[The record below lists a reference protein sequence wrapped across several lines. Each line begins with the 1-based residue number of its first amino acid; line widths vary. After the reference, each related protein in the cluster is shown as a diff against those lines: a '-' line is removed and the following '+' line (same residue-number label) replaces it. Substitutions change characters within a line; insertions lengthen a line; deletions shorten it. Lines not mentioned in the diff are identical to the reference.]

1 MCQDPFHQLFLRI
14 IHSTPKFQ
22 NTGVLARH
30 KGNCPYT
37 EDVSSGMFLEVSIRT
52 PGSKRLEPQGH
63 LLSRLIRSPEIIHGS
78 GLLDLVTQQ
87 CG

>member
-22 NTGVLARH
+22 NTVVLARD

-37 EDVSSGMFLEVSIRT
+37 EHVSSGMFLEASIRT
-52 PGSKRLEPQGH
+52 PGSKRLDPQGN
-63 LLSRLIRSPEIIHGS
+63 LLSRLIRGPEITHGS